1 METITDNKEEA
12 TTFSEYEGNAADDQ
26 MKESSR
32 EKPYGDFLNAEN
44 KRFSVSRSSHTS
56 DESIAPTDVQA
67 APHPQNQFPE
77 YFVPENK
84 EAVNEHS
91 DFRPTPV
98 ERKSCDT
105 EFELK
110 TQKQGSEKS
119 CVSRNEQSCETLPE
133 QQPNTGTTVVGID
146 ANQNLFNPRH
156 PDITRQEQTR
166 VTDMVARAVDRFLG
180 FLMVPLILVFGI
192 VFYLVDVDSDTTP
205 AVDHF
210 QKDVTEQRDSE
221 DDFTPGGS
229 TSHATVAV
237 DYVHEKRFEAV
248 KEACYI
254 RTFEPVEQ
262 MAAMRDAS
270 YIHEKTFE
278 PVVRKEASYFHEKT
292 FEPVDVGLYEQVL
305 YASYLHEKT
314 FEPVQQMGAMRDA
327 SYIHEKTFEPVERK
341 EASYIHGKTFERK
354 RNEEGHIY
362 LEAVDT
368 CYIRNVV
375 EERTSDFDE
384 DCEESIKRFVV
395 RDRPHSQSEMVDD
408 EEGDEDGIGLIPQSE
423 LDEYITPKNKND
435 TSENGNLLNGVTPRK
450 WKSREFELE
459 LKTQKQKS
467 DEASFS
473 RDGQSHEPPQ
483 KQHRVKDFI
492 GKAVDRFF
500 GVLDIPV
507 TIGFGIV
514 LYLVDVGSDIMAAVN
529 HFKEGNPVWGSLTI
543 TFVVLP
549 TLCWAAVSWTLWH
562 VHDPPDNQQGRRRIR
577 MVLAVLLLDPL
588 VR

>member
-32 EKPYGDFLNAEN
+32 ENPYGDFLNAEN

-67 APHPQNQFPE
+67 APRPQNQFPE

-229 TSHATVAV
+229 TSQATVAGAMR
-237 DYVHEKRFEAV
+237 DAS
-248 KEACYI
+248 YI
-254 RTFEPVEQ
+254 RMVTFEPVHGKTFEPVEQ
-262 MAAMRDAS
+262 MRPKLM
-270 YIHEKTFE
+270 
-278 PVVRKEASYFHEKT
+278 
-292 FEPVDVGLYEQVL
+292 Q
-305 YASYLHEKT
+305 
-314 FEPVQQMGAMRDA
+314 DA
-327 SYIHEKTFEPVERK
+327 SYIHEKTFEPVERE
-341 EASYIHGKTFERK
+341 EASYIHGKTFE
-354 RNEEGHIY
+354 EGHILY
-362 LEAVDT
+362 AS
-368 CYIRNVV
+368 YIRNVV

-395 RDRPHSQSEMVDD
+395 RDRLHAQSEMVDD
-408 EEGDEDGIGLIPQSE
+408 EEGDEDGVGLIPQSE

-450 WKSREFELE
+450 WKSRESKLE

-473 RDGQSHEPPQ
+473 RDGQSHEPPP

-549 TLCWAAVSWTLWH
+549 TLCWAAASWTLWH
-562 VHDPPDNQQGRRRIR
+562 VHDPRDNQPDRRRRIIR